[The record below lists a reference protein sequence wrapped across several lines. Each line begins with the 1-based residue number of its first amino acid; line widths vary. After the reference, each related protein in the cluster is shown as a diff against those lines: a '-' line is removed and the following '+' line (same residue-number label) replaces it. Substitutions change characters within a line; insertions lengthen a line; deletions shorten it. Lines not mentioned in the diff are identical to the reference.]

1 MDSLHPTSAR
11 ARSAFALALAAAA
24 ALLVST
30 LDAQPTATGTV
41 EGRVSN
47 PRTAEYV
54 ENARITVAGTALEA
68 FTDAAGAYR
77 LVNVPAGP
85 QRLTVF
91 YTGFPPQT
99 ATVAVAPGAT
109 VSLEFSLG
117 PAGETSGLRTTGDT
131 VKLDQ
136 FVVAVAREMDAAA
149 VAINEQRFAANV
161 KTVVSTDEFGSVAE
175 SNIGEF
181 LKFMPGLTIDYN
193 AGNPREVSLNGV
205 PTGNVPITI
214 DGFNVASTGVGAT
227 GRAVSLDFLSINNA
241 SRIEVVYSPTPE
253 SQGAA
258 LAGSVNVVPR
268 GSFGRSRPVFNGSVY
283 LAMRDNERAF
293 HRTPGPRATP
303 TRKVR
308 PGADFSWVVPVNPRF
323 GFTLTAGTSEIYSCL
338 DATQNTYRGVS
349 AATNGTTFPHTT
361 VDRPYLSQFFV
372 RLSTTILERR
382 SFGVTLDYKLS
393 PVDRLTFSYQW
404 SSFSSNYMT
413 RTLTFNVNRVVAFT
427 PTSVQGGAGAGS
439 LVINNEN
446 GSDRL
451 NRTYMPSLVWRHEGT
466 VWKAEAGAGMSYAT
480 NHVRGADKGFFNLL
494 TAQRTGVTVSF
505 EDIFYLRPNVI
516 TVTDGATGAPV
527 DPYKISTYVLTSGT
541 AQRRNPIDAQNT
553 AYANLRRDLPG
564 PVPLTLK
571 AGLDAR
577 HLTRQYRNHGLRYDY
592 VGRDGRASTNPA
604 AGDDSAAP
612 FLDADF
618 SRRGAPFG
626 FPRIDWVSPELTW
639 EATVTNPSYFVPDF
653 NGAYRTLMTTSKRA
667 EELISSAYL
676 RSDAAF
682 FDRRLKLVGGVRAEQ
697 TNIEAH
703 AVLTDPS
710 RNVQRDAAG
719 RPILGTSGRPLPIT
733 TDLLQTAR
741 LTILERAARTDKEFL
756 TLFPSLNASYAV
768 RSNLIAR
775 VAVYRSIGRPDL
787 GQYASGITLPDTD
800 AAPSASNRIVV
811 NNAGIKPWTANSLT
825 ARLEYYFEG
834 VGQISIGAFR
844 RDFKNFFGATTLD
857 TTPEFLALYS
867 LDPAVYAAY
876 DTSTQENLPGTVR
889 MTGVDFQYKQA
900 LTFLPSWARGVQ
912 VFANG
917 SALRATGPNLTNFTG
932 MNLIPRSG
940 SWGVSLTRQRYNLR
954 LNWSY
959 RGRQRENLV
968 ATGQGIEPG
977 TYNWTAKRLSVDLLG
992 EYYFRRGTALFAN
1005 LRNLRDQ
1012 PLDTKAAGPNT
1023 PKYAQFRGRTQNGA
1037 VWSFGVKTTF

>member
-1 MDSLHPTSAR
+1 MNTAHLLPLPIRCLFLTT
-11 ARSAFALALAAAA
+11 A
-24 ALLVST
+24 ALLAALSAP
-30 LDAQPTATGTV
+30 AQTPSPGTI

-47 PRTAEYV
+47 PRTGEYI
-54 ENARITVAGTALEA
+54 ENARVTLEGTDLETFTEVAG
-68 FTDAAGAYR
+68 FYR
-77 LVNVPAGP
+77 LANVPPGP
-85 QRLTVF
+85 ARLQVF
-91 YTGFPPQT
+91 YTGLPPYS
-99 ATVAVAPGAT
+99 AAVL
-109 VSLEFSLG
+109 V
-117 PAGETSGLRTTGDT
+117 PAGGTVVHHVALAAPPGTAPTDPETVRLSR
-131 VKLDQ
+131 
-136 FVVAVAREMDAAA
+136 FVVAESREMDAAA
-149 VAINEQRFAANV
+149 LAINEQRFASQI

-227 GRAVSLDFLSINNA
+227 GRAVSLDFLAINNA

-268 GSFGRSRPVFNGSVY
+268 SSFGRSRPVFTGSVY

-293 HRTPGPRATP
+293 HRTPGPRASP

-308 PGADFSWVVPVNPRF
+308 PGADFSWIVPVSPRF
-323 GFTLTAGTSEIYSCL
+323 GFTLTAGTSDIYSCL

-382 SFGVTLDYKLS
+382 SFGLTLDYKLS

-413 RTLTFNVNRVVAFT
+413 RTLTFNLNRVATFT

-451 NRTYMPSLVWRHEGT
+451 NRTYLPSLVWRHDGP
-466 VWKAEAGAGMSYAT
+466 VWKAEAGAGLSYAT
-480 NHVRGADKGFFNLL
+480 NHVRGPDKGFFNLL
-494 TAQRTGVTVSF
+494 TAQRTGVTIAF
-505 EDIFYLRPNVI
+505 DDIFYLRPNVI
-516 TVTDGATGAPV
+516 TVTDGTTGAPV
-527 DPYKISTYVLTSGT
+527 DPLNLNTYVLTSGT

-553 AYANLRRDLPG
+553 AYASLRRDFYG
-564 PVPLTLK
+564 RIPLTLK
-571 AGLDAR
+571 GGLDAS

-592 VGRDGRASTNPA
+592 VGRDGRPSTSPA

-612 FLDADF
+612 FLDVDF

-626 FPRIDWVSPELTW
+626 FPHIDWVSPELTW
-639 EATVTNPSYFVPDF
+639 EATVANPSHFVPDF

-667 EELISSAYL
+667 EELVSSAYL
-676 RSDAAF
+676 RGDVAF
-682 FDRRLKLVGGVRAEQ
+682 FDRRLKLIGGLRAEQ

-719 RPILGTSGRPLPIT
+719 RPLLGANGRPLPIT
-733 TDLLQTAR
+733 SDPLQTSR
-741 LTILERAARTDKEFL
+741 LTLLERAARTDKEFL
-756 TLFPSLNASYAV
+756 TLFPSLNASYLL
-768 RSNLIAR
+768 RPNLIAR
-775 VAVYRSIGRPDL
+775 AAIYRSIGRPDL
-787 GQYASGITLPDTD
+787 NQYASGITLPDTD
-800 AAPSASNRIVV
+800 APPSPANRIVV
-811 NNAGIKPWTANSLT
+811 SNAAVKPWTADSVS
-825 ARLEYYFEG
+825 ARLEYYFAG
-834 VGQISIGAFR
+834 VGQISVGAFR
-844 RDFKNFFGATTLD
+844 RDFRNFFAGTTLAV
-857 TTPEFLALYS
+857 TPEFLALYS
-867 LDPAVYAAY
+867 LDPAVYGTY
-876 DTSTQENLPGTVR
+876 DATTQQNLDGVVR
-889 MTGVDFQYKQA
+889 MTGVDLQYKQA
-900 LTFLPSWARGVQ
+900 LTFLPRWARGLQ
-912 VFANG
+912 AFANA
-917 SALRATGPNLTNFTG
+917 SALRATGPNLPNFSG
-932 MNLIPRSG
+932 INLIPRSG
-940 SWGVSLTRQRYNLR
+940 SWGLSLTRERFNVR

-959 RGRQRENLV
+959 RGRQRENAV
-968 ATGQGIEPG
+968 AAGQGIEPG
-977 TYNWTAKRLSVDLLG
+977 TYNWTSKRLSVDLLG
-992 EYYFRRGTALFAN
+992 EYHFSRRFAFFAN

-1023 PKYAQFRGRTQNGA
+1023 PAYAHFRGRTQNGA
-1037 VWSFGVKTTF
+1037 VWTFGLKGTY